1 MKIHNAITTI
11 FTTSVI
17 AASISAIALPAS
29 AQTAEEQYAAVLE
42 EIANL
47 KLSIV
52 QSEAYI
58 QNQKAEI
65 ESLQGQIKDT
75 GALIKV
81 VDPMFENMAAAIESE
96 IQKDIPFRSGER
108 FARLDKL
115 KADIA
120 DEANTPGNKMRS
132 ALLIYDIEVGYGQ
145 SLEAYGGSNPITPGT
160 RLQAC
165 EADIESSGCALEKGL
180 KDKMNAGASLRD
192 IRNEVFDGSY
202 LRYGRLALVYQQF
215 DGSQTL
221 RYDAASK
228 EWIELTSNQAL
239 EVESGLRTARGE
251 AAPSVVNA
259 PVYVTN

>member
-11 FTTSVI
+11 FTASVI
-17 AASISAIALPAS
+17 ASSISAIALPAS

-42 EIANL
+42 EIANVR
-47 KLSIV
+47 LSIV

-58 QNQKAEI
+58 ESQKAEI
-65 ESLQGQIKDT
+65 ASLEGQIKDT

-81 VDPMFENMAAAIESE
+81 VDPMLENMAAAIEVE

-108 FARLDKL
+108 YARLDKL

-145 SLEAYGGSNPITPGT
+145 SLEAYGGNHPVSPGT
-160 RLQAC
+160 RLAAC
-165 EADIESSGCALEKGL
+165 EADIAASGCALEKAL
-180 KDKMNAGASLRD
+180 REKMDAGASLRD

-202 LRYGRLALVYQQF
+202 LRYGRLALAYQQF

-221 RYDAASK
+221 RYDVASK
-228 EWIELTSNQAL
+228 EWVELNSSQAL
-239 EVESGLRTARGE
+239 EVERGLRTARGE